1 MKLCM
6 FSPLDADLVR
16 GWPGRIHGDDVIQ
29 LAAQTLQ
36 AFFTGGGTAREHAT
50 YPLADIVLR
59 PPVLHPPS
67 IRIFGRDG
75 DFAFANPAAI
85 RGPDDEIPLPAG
97 VDAVELEL
105 HLATVIGADGVP
117 GGFTFLGEWL
127 APQLPGAKSRDFAL
141 SLGPTV
147 VTPDELD
154 SAGDWAP
161 LVEHVSRN
169 TRLYP
174 GDVVA
179 AGGERLGPFGPGDT
193 AEAGFDPIGLLRN
206 RLTLPQGQG
215 ARS

>member
-6 FSPLDADLVR
+6 FSPADADLER
-16 GWPGRIHGDDVIQ
+16 GWPGRIDGDVVIQ

-50 YPLADIVLR
+50 YPLADVVLR

-75 DFAFANPAAI
+75 DFVFANPAAV
-85 RGPDDEIPLPAG
+85 RGPEDEIPLPPG
-97 VDAVELEL
+97 VDAIELEL
-105 HLATVIGADGVP
+105 HLATVIGADGAP

-127 APQLPGAKSRDFAL
+127 APQLPGAKTRDFAL
-141 SLGPTV
+141 SFGPTV
-147 VTPDELD
+147 VTPDELE
-154 SAGDWAP
+154 SAGDWVP
-161 LVEHVSRN
+161 LIEHVARN

-179 AGGERLGPFGPGDT
+179 AGGELLGPFQPGDT
-193 AEAGFDPIGLLRN
+193 AEAGFDPIGTLRN
-206 RLTLPQGQG
+206 RLTRPLG
-215 ARS
+215 